1 MTLLSGC
8 GSGAGDEAS
17 SQEHEQPVD
26 RLEGAGDWDL
36 ERTRSELEALGAEVE
51 EARDA
56 VTRARLARQR
66 GQLARMLAARTGDA
80 ADLNQARAWL
90 TSALAAPA
98 DEVASWSLDAE
109 RCEAGDELVKLESIE
124 AHDLAAARRVAAGLV
139 ERFAVADERPDA
151 APEHAADQLRL
162 LDCLR
167 RARRM
172 SASLD
177 GAAELDGGPQ
187 DPHAFHGSEVADG
200 GTAES
205 AGAGGPA
212 GAGVGAPGDEA
223 ARSGDAPT
231 LRDIAVYSGGEE
243 GARAVLRFDGIPTF
257 TVGQS
262 RGGAD
267 EPPRAWLDIANVVA
281 EPTLG
286 ETWRVAS
293 GGLQQ
298 VRRLTTASGG
308 VRVLF
313 DLMPGARH
321 RVFALPEPFRLVVD
335 IESPISVA
343 RAVQPRLP
351 RGAPHPRA
359 SYAGPRPRQDRA
371 RGVGRA
377 PRDQLAWTGHASP
390 SCCGAPWGAVLL
402 TRQAD
407 VTPLLGAHRHSR
419 AVGADLAVI
428 HLNAADEP
436 VEHGGVTTFGTL
448 PAARQV
454 TRLGRA
460 RNGHSARSRTCSGC
474 SRACISATDSPLAA
488 SWQEPRHLAGG
499 RRSPPLARP
508 RGAGSS
514 TVGARIRRHPAR
526 GLLPQARQAAAL
538 GTLRY
543 RQALAEGIAAGI
555 TRYVSGS

>member
-187 DPHAFHGSEVADG
+187 DPHAFHGSEEADG

-267 EPPRAWLDIANVVA
+267 EPPRAWLDVANVVA

-343 RAVQPRLP
+343 RAVQPQLP
-351 RGAPHPRA
+351 EGAPHPARIIVLDPGHGGTERGA
-359 SYAGPRPRQDRA
+359 SAGRLRES
-371 RGVGRA
+371 
-377 PRDQLAWTGHASP
+377 QLALDLATRVAILLRRALPGVR
-390 SCCGAPWGAVLL
+390 VLL
-402 TRQAD
+402 TREAD
-407 VTPLLGAHRHSR
+407 VTLSLEERTAMAN
-419 AVGADLAVI
+419 AVGADLFVSI

-436 VEHGGVTTFGTL
+436 VEHGGVTTFVLDTSNQRQANRL
-448 PAARQV
+448 AARENGTSTRDV
-454 TRLGRA
+454 TDMQRL
-460 RNGHSARSRTCSGC
+460 
-474 SRACISATDSPLAA
+474 
-488 SWQEPRHLAGG
+488 LAGLH
-499 RRSPPLARP
+499 RREQ
-508 RGAGSS
+508 
-514 TVGARIRRHPAR
+514 I
-526 GLLPQARQAAAL
+526 AL
-538 GTLRY
+538 SR
-543 RQALAEGIAAGI
+543 
-555 TRYVSGS
+555 